1 MKGWFNFLK
10 GGFMREEGNL
20 RRTHLYDWHV
30 EKAHMTSFSGFEM
43 PLEYK
48 QYGIIKEHLAVR
60 NHVGIFDVTHM
71 GRFEVLGS
79 DSINFLEYVT
89 TRSLKGLSEGA
100 CRYGFLLNE
109 NGGIIDDII
118 TNYFDE
124 KRSLLVVNAGNIEKD
139 FNWLIKKSKDFKVK
153 INDISEMTPMFA
165 VQGPSAQE
173 TLQKL
178 VYMDLNKLKRFNFI
192 STEVSNQ
199 PCTVSRTGYT
209 GEDGFEIIQHNV
221 PLNNPRK
228 AFDLW
233 NSILE
238 AGREFEILPCGL
250 GARDSLR
257 LEAGLPLYGN
267 DIDENTNPFEAK
279 LDIFVNLEKENFE
292 GKSKLVK
299 LKELPLSRIRVGI
312 AMDERGIPRPH
323 YKILHEGEEI
333 GVITSG
339 SISITHGKMGIGMGY
354 VNPEFSEPDTK
365 VEVMIKEK
373 ARLAR
378 VVDLTK
384 LLKELKGTSGK
395 QS

>member
-1 MKGWFNFLK
+1 MK
-10 GGFMREEGNL
+10 EEGNL

-30 EKAHMTSFSGFEM
+30 ERAHMTSFSGFEM
-43 PLEYK
+43 PVEYK

-60 NHVGIFDVTHM
+60 NRVGVFDVTHM

-79 DSINFLEYVT
+79 DSMNFLEYVT
-89 TRSLKGLSEGA
+89 SRNLKGLSGGA
-100 CRYGFLLNE
+100 CKYGLLLNE
-109 NGGIIDDII
+109 NGGIIDDTI

-124 KRSLLVVNAGNIEKD
+124 EKSLLVVNAGNREKD
-139 FNWLIKKSKDFKVK
+139 FNWLIEKSKGFNVN
-153 INDISEMTPMFA
+153 INDISELTPMFA
-165 VQGPSAQE
+165 VQGPEAQK

-178 VYMDLNKLKRFNFI
+178 VNQDLLKLKRFNFI
-192 STEVSNQ
+192 NTAVSNQ
-199 PCTVSRTGYT
+199 PCMVSRTGYT
-209 GEDGFEIIQHNV
+209 GEDGFEIIQYNV
-221 PLNNPRK
+221 PLNKPRK

-238 AGREFEILPCGL
+238 AGKEFEILPCGL

-267 DIDENTNPFEAK
+267 DMDENTNPFEAK
-279 LDIFVNLEKENFE
+279 LEMFVNFEKENFV
-292 GKSKLVK
+292 GKRKLMK
-299 LKELPLSRIRVGI
+299 LKDLPLSRIRVGI

-333 GVITSG
+333 GIITSG

-354 VNPEFSEPDTK
+354 VNPEFSELGTK

-378 VVDLTK
+378 VVDLMK
-384 LLKELKGTSGK
+384 LLRELKSE
-395 QS
+395 SA